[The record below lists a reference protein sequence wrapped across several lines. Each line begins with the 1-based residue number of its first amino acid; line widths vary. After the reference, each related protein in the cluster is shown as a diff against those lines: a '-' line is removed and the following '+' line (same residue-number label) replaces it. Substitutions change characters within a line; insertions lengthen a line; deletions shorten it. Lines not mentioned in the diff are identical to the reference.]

1 MKIRKMADA
10 DKPKWLE
17 LRKALWPDCP
27 ADRHSLE
34 MEQSLRSDGVVW
46 LAEDSD
52 EQVVG
57 FAEVS
62 IRRDH
67 VEGTSSVPV
76 PYLEGWYVIPS
87 HRRQGIGR
95 AFLKNAER
103 WALEAGFSELAS
115 DAESDNHDGIRAHL
129 DLGFREVG
137 RSVHFVRPLRA
148 PKANQGAP
156 PDGSP
161 ATQVGNSGIT
171 GRQPPVK

>member
-1 MKIRKMADA
+1 MKVRKMAET

-17 LRKALWPDCP
+17 LRRALWPDCP
-27 ADRHSLE
+27 AERHSLE
-34 MEQSLRSDGVVW
+34 MDQLQRSDGVVL

-52 EQVVG
+52 GQVVG

-67 VEGTSSVPV
+67 VEGTSSAPV

-95 AFLKNAER
+95 ALIKSAES

-115 DAESDNHDGIRAHL
+115 DAESDNHDGIRAHR

-148 PKANQGAP
+148 PKAEQALQGMAAP
-156 PDGSP
+156 RGRLAIRESE
-161 ATQVGNSGIT
+161 T
-171 GRQPPVK
+171 GRHR